1 MNSGFTYGFLR
12 FSRLSQAKGIKSLF
26 SKVTISSLNG
36 IQCSK
41 NISSSSAVKKL
52 DLHEFHEDRGA
63 KFTEFGGYLMPISY
77 KDQSIV
83 ESHLFTRSHA
93 SIFDVSHMLQTY
105 IKGKNCAKF
114 IEELVVSDIEN
125 LNVNQSTL
133 TLMTNDRGGIID
145 DMIVTKAA
153 QDELFIVSNAG
164 HADKVFNRLQTHLSE
179 FNSRGNELLLETPEG
194 QGLFAFQGPKSV
206 EAVKLHAD
214 YDVNLIPFMGSLPL
228 SIMGKS
234 ARISRC
240 GYTGEDGFEI
250 SLKSSD
256 AKLFLPEIL
265 SSFPEDLKLAGLGA
279 RDTLRLEA
287 SLCLAGSDFNED
299 RTPVQAGLGWTISK
313 RRRKEGG
320 FPGADIILKEF
331 EQKPKEKRVGIS
343 SKGPC
348 PRGGAQIMNKD
359 GKVIGAV
366 TSGCFSPCLQMNV
379 SMGYVLTP
387 CAKIGTELNFKIH
400 NRDVKGSVTKMPFV
414 PTKYHTG

>member
-1 MNSGFTYGFLR
+1 MGFIMRHT
-12 FSRLSQAKGIKSLF
+12 LSNRYTPSDGIP
-26 SKVTISSLNG
+26 ISVDKQS
-36 IQCSK
+36 CE
-41 NISSSSAVKKL
+41 KL
-52 DLHEFHEDRGA
+52 DLHEFHEERGA

-164 HADKVFNRLQTHLSE
+164 HADKVFNRLQAHLSE

-206 EAVKLHAD
+206 EAVKLHVD

-250 SLKSSD
+250 SLKSRD

-265 SSFPEDLKLAGLGA
+265 SSFPKDLKLAGLGA

-287 SLCLAGSDFNED
+287 SLCLAG
-299 RTPVQAGLGWTISK
+299 K

-331 EQKPKEKRVGIS
+331 EQKPKEKRVLGLHL
-343 SKGPC
+343 KGP
-348 PRGGAQIMNKD
+348 
-359 GKVIGAV
+359 
-366 TSGCFSPCLQMNV
+366 
-379 SMGYVLTP
+379 VLEGEP
-387 CAKIGTELNFKIH
+387 K
-400 NRDVKGSVTKMPFV
+400 S
-414 PTKYHTG
+414 